1 MHSCKITTR
10 FVSRIIAIT
19 LLLTFSPGSLSR
31 AAQPSDPDPQISS
44 TNIQQSFHA
53 PLMSGCGGE
62 IVPVINDA
70 FEQEV
75 VTLVNQER
83 TSRGIPPLKR
93 TSSLD
98 EAARYHSTDLG
109 LDDYFAH
116 DSYDRAGGDLVF
128 VCSTWSR
135 IGSYYDGAR
144 GENIAAGYGTPAA
157 VVSAWMNS
165 DGHRFNILNNGSW
178 EIGVGYFE
186 GAGGYYTYWTQDFG
200 RQDGVYPLII
210 NNDNSETNDPMVSL
224 YIYGTWGEM
233 RLRNNMD
240 EWTSWQPFENSVT
253 WQLPLR
259 NGDHVVS
266 VELRDGEKTA
276 ASQDTI
282 ALTGFEAQ
290 PQLCNLTE
298 AITFTYDI
306 ATQTLYPT
314 NVRLTPEN
322 VGSSEPLDWNVDVQ
336 GDWFAVSPTSGS
348 SPQSITVSPLDTFLQ
363 LEIIHQGTVT
373 LTVTTPSD
381 TAGSPHVIN
390 VSMNVISGTLRS
402 IFIPFL
408 INPPP

>member
-1 MHSCKITTR
+1 MHSCNMTTR
-10 FVSRIIAIT
+10 FISGLIAVT
-19 LLLTFSPGSLSR
+19 LLLPFSTVSFSR

-44 TNIQQSFHA
+44 TYIQQSFHA
-53 PLMSGCGGE
+53 PLISGCGGE

-75 VTLVNQER
+75 VALVNQER

-109 LDDYFAH
+109 QDDYFAH
-116 DSYDRAGGDLVF
+116 DSYDRVGGDLVF

-144 GENIAAGYGTPAA
+144 GENIAAGYGTPAS

-165 DGHRFNILNNGSW
+165 DGHRSNILNSGSW

-186 GAGGYYTYWTQDFG
+186 GSGGYYTYWTQDFG
-200 RQDGVYPLII
+200 RQDGVFPLVI
-210 NNDNSETNDPMVSL
+210 NNENSETNDPMVSL

-240 EWTSWQPFENSVT
+240 EWTSWQPFENSIT

-282 ALTGFEAQ
+282 TLTGFEAD
-290 PQLCNLTE
+290 PQLCNLTG

-306 ATQTLYPT
+306 PTQSLYPT

-322 VGSSEPLDWNVDVQ
+322 VGSSEPLDWNVDIQ
-336 GDWFAVSPTSGS
+336 GDWFTVSPTSGS
-348 SPQSITVSPLDTFLQ
+348 SPQSFTVSPLDTMLQ
-363 LEIIHQGTVT
+363 LEIIHQGAVT
-373 LTVTTPSD
+373 LTVTTPSN
-381 TAGSPHVIN
+381 TIGSPHVIN
-390 VSMNVISGTLRS
+390 VSLNVISGTLRS
-402 IFIPFL
+402 IFIPLL